1 MMKRWHFNLENVT
14 IVITTADI
22 QSSLLALNAAG
33 IPLDDI
39 HSTEDALSFTFRISG
54 RDMKKAASILDKR
67 QETWKIHNKQ
77 GIVTRIPQLLR
88 RPVML
93 ITALLL
99 LFLTFFLP
107 ERVLFVQVEGNHLV
121 SSRLIAEVCG
131 QNGLYF
137 GANRRSVH
145 SEKLKNILLEQ
156 IPQLKWAGV
165 TTSGCV
171 ATVSV
176 TERTDNGEKPKDN
189 TVGSI
194 RAVTDGVITQM
205 TVEKG
210 TPACRVGQAV
220 IAGQL
225 LISGYS
231 DLGIAVRGER
241 AEGEVFGDTVRTK
254 SVLIPAEVVLR
265 GEISEKEEKFSLLI
279 GKKRINLF
287 KGSGISGD
295 SCVKMY
301 SENYVVLPGGFVL
314 PVGIGVQTEY
324 FCAESPGKR
333 AEADAQGL
341 LEQLSLQYLHQRMI
355 AGSVITCKTVLT
367 NTGDAYL
374 LIGSYACNELIGQY
388 VQEELILPN
397 G

>member
-1 MMKRWHFNLENVT
+1 
-14 IVITTADI
+14 
-22 QSSLLALNAAG
+22 
-33 IPLDDI
+33 
-39 HSTEDALSFTFRISG
+39 
-54 RDMKKAASILDKR
+54 MKKTALILEKR
-67 QETWKIHNKQ
+67 QERWKTVSKE
-77 GIVTRIPQLLR
+77 GIATHIPALLR
-88 RPVML
+88 RPVL
-93 ITALLL
+93 IITALLL

-107 ERVLFVQVEGNHLV
+107 ERVLFVQVEGNHGV

-137 GANRRSVH
+137 GANRRAVR

-176 TERTDNGEKPKDN
+176 TERTDSEERPKTN
-189 TVGSI
+189 SVGSI
-194 RAVTDGVITQM
+194 RAVTDGVITQL
-205 TVEKG
+205 TVTKG

-220 IAGQL
+220 NAGQL

-231 DLGIAVRGER
+231 DLGIALRGER
-241 AEGEVFGDTVRTK
+241 AEGEVYGDTVRTK
-254 SVLIPAEVVLR
+254 TVLIPAQVVYR
-265 GEISEKEEKFSLLI
+265 GDISEKDEKFFLLI

-324 FCAESPGKR
+324 FCEETPGKR
-333 AEADAQGL
+333 EEADAQLL
-341 LEQLSLQYLHQRMI
+341 LEQLSLQYLHQQMI
-355 AGSVITCKTVLT
+355 AGTVISAQTLVTHTEVTSILT
-367 NTGDAYL
+367 
-374 LIGSYACNELIGQY
+374 GSYACNEMIGQY